1 MLHPRKNAVHPI
13 TDVEKEKEAALP
25 ISIATMVIFV
35 VPQVI
40 ALEDSKMD
48 FVAVKKIEELHMF
61 AVILLITTFGLI
73 FYILLYK

>member
-35 VPQVI
+35 VPKVI
-40 ALEDSKMD
+40 ALEDLEI
-48 FVAVKKIEELHMF
+48 FVAVKKIEELRMF
-61 AVILLITTFGLI
+61 AVILLITMVLQ
-73 FYILLYK
+73 